1 MNTRYGA
8 RAVLL
13 AAVLCWLAAAAVT
26 PARAEKEDSY
36 TAADE
41 FLPLGAEGDGGWEVL
56 DQSYLQD
63 PDSVKQ
69 AELEGLRLHKEE
81 QRLVFSVVAPDS
93 GRVRGRELY
102 HSITYVSFP
111 PRLIVVLYGVRSTK
125 PIRAFFKDL
134 PILGIVLNPFL
145 DGDLSE
151 YFVFF
156 RDAVSFSSSWD
167 AGESTLTVRFASAE
181 PDVTRGYGVRVAD
194 SRIDP
199 LPHVIEIKKELTRY
213 GLPNHLL
220 LASDRET
227 VVLESPFYP
236 TRKEAVAYLES
247 LENFGYR
254 GKLALRQYQDFP
266 EPHRSEVVSEV
277 VITGEDEVN
286 LKNLAYTELP
296 PTKVHR
302 LAYHELHRI
311 ILPMFSPRLQEDPG
325 ALAEQ
330 YYQLSEIYLN
340 FESEDSREVEQASAV
355 ALRILEII
363 YFQYPETER
372 ADDALWDMANLMRQ
386 RRIRGR
392 LSERE
397 CYRRLLAEYPRSM
410 FAEEAARRLQADG

>member
-1 MNTRYGA
+1 MNTGRGT
-8 RAVLL
+8 RALL
-13 AAVLCWLAAAAVT
+13 LVSVLCWLVPAAT
-26 PARAEKEDSY
+26 SQARAEKEDSY

-41 FLPLGAEGDGGWEVL
+41 FLPLGAAADGGWEVL

-69 AELEGLRLHKEE
+69 AVLEGLKLHKEE
-81 QRLVFSVVAPDS
+81 QRLVFSVGAEDP

-102 HSITYVSFP
+102 YSITYVNFP
-111 PRLIVVLYGVRSTK
+111 PRLILVLYGVRSAK
-125 PIRAFFKDL
+125 PIKSFFKDL

-156 RDAVSFSSSWD
+156 RDAVSFSGSWNAD
-167 AGESTLTVRFASAE
+167 EGTLTVRFASAS
-181 PDVTRGYGVRVAD
+181 PDHVQGYGVRVAD

-199 LPHVIEIKKELTRY
+199 LPQVIEIKKELTRF

-236 TRKEAVAYLES
+236 TRREAVEYMES
-247 LENFGYR
+247 LQAFGYQ
-254 GKLALRQYQDFP
+254 GKLALRGYRDFP
-266 EPHRSEVVSEV
+266 EPDRFDVVSEV

-296 PTKVHR
+296 PSKVHR
-302 LAYHELHRI
+302 LAYLELHRI
-311 ILPMFSPRLQEDPG
+311 ILPLFSPSLQEDP
-325 ALAEQ
+325 AAMAEL
-330 YYQLSEIYLN
+330 YYQLGEIYLN
-340 FESEDSREVEQASAV
+340 YESDDPREEQQASTV
-355 ALRILEII
+355 ALRILEIV

-372 ADDALWDMANLMRQ
+372 ADDALWDMANLIRRRQ
-386 RRIRGR
+386 IRGR

-397 CYRRLLAEYPRSM
+397 CYRRILAEYPRSM
-410 FAEEAARRLQADG
+410 FAEEASRRLQAGG